1 MSDGYDDIRAL
12 MDHDYYSIETHE
24 DDRYIHVEEYIWDA
38 REAGR
43 TCYDEDDNEIDAD
56 VVVTEFT
63 GCYIP
68 FRFFLDDEY
77 RKSLVME
84 YEADVQQY
92 EGEYTFDQFMNEFP
106 PSEPGCF
113 IDAGTCYSA
122 KHLPWDEI
130 TKDTPDGWYYS

>member
-1 MSDGYDDIRAL
+1 MSDEYESIKKL
-12 MDHDYYSIETHE
+12 MGHDYYSIETHE

-38 REAGR
+38 YEAGR
-43 TCYDEDDNEIDAD
+43 TCYDEDDNEVDAD

-68 FRFFLDDEY
+68 FRFFLDVED
-77 RKSLVME
+77 RKNLVME

-106 PSEPGCF
+106 PSDLGCL